1 MNNFFKK
8 ILLVITCI
16 LLISCNRNE
25 GSSAEP
31 LRDYTEQYNTDI
43 TKIEKFLQT
52 HYVEIVNHPGFSDD
66 QDVTFIEIPDGGTQ
80 TPIWDMPNLVKD
92 FTVDQNDIT
101 YKVYYLKQTEGVG
114 EAPCNV
120 DDVLSAYKGQ
130 YLFTIN
136 ETELVDGVETQVE
149 KLKFNTF
156 ESTPNPQS
164 FLSLITA
171 IKGWGEVFPNF
182 KTGTYTSNTDGSVSY
197 NGFGAGIMFL
207 PSALG
212 YYGSSISSIPAYSPL
227 IFNFKLYEIKR
238 NDQDGDGIDSY
249 LEDINNDGYVRVL
262 AEGVVNPDNSDDDE
276 IPDFLDVDDDG
287 DQVSTKEETAYIN
300 PSDPELK
307 KRYYPY
313 NGALID
319 DPLTLYVDETKGIPS
334 CGSSPDYTSSL
345 RLRKHLDPTCQ

>member
-8 ILLVITCI
+8 ILFVITCI

-43 TKIEKFLQT
+43 AKIEKFLQT

-114 EAPCNV
+114 ETPCNV

-130 YLFTIN
+130 YIFTI
-136 ETELVDGVETQVE
+136 TEEVDGTDVE
-149 KLKFNTF
+149 KLKINTF

-171 IKGWGEVFPNF
+171 IKGWGEIFPNF
-182 KTGTYTSNTDGSVSY
+182 KTGTYTSNTDGSVTY

-212 YYGSSISSIPAYSPL
+212 YYGSAISSIPAYSPL
-227 IFNFKLYEIKR
+227 IFNFKLYEIRR

-300 PSDPELK
+300 TSDPELK

-334 CGSSPDYTSSL
+334 CGSTPDYTSAL